1 MYLVYMCNCACT
13 IVYLHGLHLPITV
26 RHRALQSRCLGQQI
40 GAYWTQATNRCIL
53 SLLLP
58 AETQISNVLDK
69 MRRRRPWWTNINLH
83 KSDAASFCVVD
94 FVPWMKMRIRST
106 YLCVFFYILF
116 LLFYFFCIFLCSKV
130 HVRKFQKRCY
140 SKVECPRCVFPLT
153 GNLTSAHLIRF
164 PNCKWFGEP
173 D

>member
-1 MYLVYMCNCACT
+1 MCMYNCIFTWLASAN
-13 IVYLHGLHLPITV
+13 HGQTSGTAIKV
-26 RHRALQSRCLGQQI
+26 S
-40 GAYWTQATNRCIL
+40 WATNWCIL
-53 SLLLP
+53 VPSNKSVHIEP
-58 AETQISNVLDK
+58 AETAISNVLDK

-106 YLCVFFYILF
+106 YLCVFFLHFIPTF
-116 LLFYFFCIFLCSKV
+116 LLFFCIFLCSKV